1 MKIVT
6 GFIICF
12 LFTFTVTFSQ
22 VTIIFAPTT
31 DLPQSTACENG
42 DPGGFITLST
52 ILIAETSNNDFS
64 AGGDLILL
72 APANWQFDL
81 TSTPSATLLSIL
93 TDLSVT
99 LSGVTA
105 LTVTYSV
112 TVNSTANIDALI
124 LHAAVPRVIRSR
136 PSGLNFMT
144 CWPRPSAPRASV
156 VQTFPCLFAR

>member
-6 GFIICF
+6 GFIFCC
-12 LFTFTVTFSQ
+12 LFTFTVSFSQ
-22 VTIIFAPTT
+22 VTITFSPTT

-81 TSTPSATLLSIL
+81 TSPPSATLLSIL

-124 LHAAVPRVIRSR
+124 LHGIKIQAVDC
-136 PSGLNFMT
+136 N
-144 CWPRPSAPRASV
+144 SV
-156 VQTFPCLFAR
+156 NGYPGMFLLYLWLR